1 MNYKIFPF
9 NFEEIDNNILIVS
22 LVGDFIFLKKDEFK
36 DLIEYKLDKNSDVYL
51 LLKSKKFITDS
62 KEGLLNAIEMTATN
76 YRSKKG
82 FLQDFT
88 SLHMMVI
95 TLRCNQTCKYCQ
107 VSSQEQDA
115 KQYDMSV
122 ETAQKVVDFIFESP
136 SKSIKIEFQGGESTL
151 NWKAIKES
159 VLYAIKKNEIFQKK
173 LEFVICTNLTTN
185 ITQYIDF
192 IKEHNIAISSSL
204 DGDKIIHNQYRVFKN
219 GNGTYDKVIENIHLI
234 RNVHN
239 YENVDVLMTTT
250 AFSLDKIKQ
259 IIDEYLKLNFS
270 GIFLRAINPYGFA
283 VQHKNDFLYDSENFV
298 VFYKKALDYILEL
311 NKQGFYFVE
320 YYTTLLLTRILTPFS
335 TGFVDLQSPS
345 GAGISGVIYDYDGNV
360 YPADEARMLAKMG
373 DKYFVMGNVNT
384 HSYKE
389 AFGSEILQK
398 ITNESC
404 LEVMPICNQCVFNPY
419 CGADPIRN
427 YLETKDIMGDRLN
440 SNFCKKNKAIFTHL
454 FSLIRQDDEQTNDI
468 FWSWINKKPL
478 FLG

>member
-1 MNYKIFPF
+1 M
-9 NFEEIDNNILIVS
+9 
-22 LVGDFIFLKKDEFK
+22 
-36 DLIEYKLDKNSDVYL
+36 
-51 LLKSKKFITDS
+51 
-62 KEGLLNAIEMTATN
+62 
-76 YRSKKG
+76 
-82 FLQDFT
+82 
-88 SLHMMVI
+88 
-95 TLRCNQTCKYCQ
+95 
-107 VSSQEQDA
+107 
-115 KQYDMSV
+115 
-122 ETAQKVVDFIFESP
+122 
-136 SKSIKIEFQGGESTL
+136 
-151 NWKAIKES
+151 
-159 VLYAIKKNEIFQKK
+159 
-173 LEFVICTNLTTN
+173 
-185 ITQYIDF
+185 
-192 IKEHNIAISSSL
+192 
-204 DGDKIIHNQYRVFKN
+204 
-219 GNGTYDKVIENIHLI
+219 
-234 RNVHN
+234 HN